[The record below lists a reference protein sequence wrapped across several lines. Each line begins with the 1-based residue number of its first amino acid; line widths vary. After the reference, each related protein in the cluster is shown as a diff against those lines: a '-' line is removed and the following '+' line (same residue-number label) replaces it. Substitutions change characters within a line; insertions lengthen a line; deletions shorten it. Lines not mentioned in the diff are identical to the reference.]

1 VLERSDMTSSLV
13 AALSLAMELLEDRI
27 DAVAANGI
35 HRGTRSMLT
44 AALSHFTEL
53 GIELEL
59 L

>member
-1 VLERSDMTSSLV
+1 MTSSLV

-35 HRGTRSMLT
+35 HRGTRLMLT

-53 GIELEL
+53 GTELEL

>member
-1 VLERSDMTSSLV
+1 MTSSFV
-13 AALSLAMELLEDRI
+13 AALSLAMELHEDRI

-35 HRGTRSMLT
+35 HRGTLSMLT

-53 GIELEL
+53 GTELEL